1 MRVTHPN
8 EPFTSTSTRISENTM
23 PSTSSKARG
32 ARLLAA
38 AAVVPALFL
47 SACGSPVTEGGGGG
61 GAAEGG
67 GGTLSIATGGT
78 GGVYYPLGGG
88 FATVIR
94 ENVEGYDATV
104 QETNAS
110 VDNMLLIKSGAAQL
124 AFSVGDVVA
133 DAVEGVGDFEGDP
146 LDVCSLGN
154 VYHNFLQPVTVEGTG
169 IQSVE
174 DMKGK
179 VVSVGAPGSATEV
192 AAVRTIEAAGL
203 DPEKDIDRRQLG
215 VAETVAALRD
225 GTIDAGF
232 WSGGLPTGAL
242 IDLAADGDMVLIP
255 IGENAAPLAEEYGK
269 YYVEDDIPAGTYE
282 GQDKAIPVVA
292 SPNVLVASQQMDE
305 QLQHDI
311 AAAIFGN
318 KEQLVQVHPAAAELD
333 PATAGELE
341 FVETCPGA
349 QKYFDEAG
357 S

>member
-1 MRVTHPN
+1 
-8 EPFTSTSTRISENTM
+8 M
-23 PSTSSKARG
+23 PSTSTKARR

-38 AAVVPALFL
+38 AAVIPALFL
-47 SACGSPVTEGGGGG
+47 SACGSPVAEGGGA
-61 GAAEGG
+61 GAVDGS

-94 ENVEGYDATV
+94 ENVDGYDATV

-110 VDNMLLIKSGAAQL
+110 VDNMLLLKSGAAQL
-124 AFSVGDVVA
+124 AFSVGDVAA

-154 VYHNFLQPVTVEGTG
+154 VYHNFLQPVTVKDTG
-169 IQSVE
+169 IGSVE

-192 AAVRTIEAAGL
+192 AAVRTLEAAGL
-203 DPEKDIDRRQLG
+203 DPKKDIDRRQLG

-255 IGENAAPLAEEYGK
+255 IGEYAAPLAGKYGT

-292 SPNVLVASQQMDE
+292 SPNVLVASKQMDE
-305 QLQHDI
+305 QLQQDI
-311 AAAIFGN
+311 TAALFDK

-333 PATAGELE
+333 PATAGELQ
-341 FVETCPGA
+341 FIETCAGSK
-349 QKYFDEAG
+349 KYFDGAG